1 MSNQLGLI
9 VACSVL
15 SLENYVIWERIDFF
29 IIFNDHF

>member
-9 VACSVL
+9 VAYSVL
-15 SLENYVIWERIDFF
+15 SLENYVIRERVDFF